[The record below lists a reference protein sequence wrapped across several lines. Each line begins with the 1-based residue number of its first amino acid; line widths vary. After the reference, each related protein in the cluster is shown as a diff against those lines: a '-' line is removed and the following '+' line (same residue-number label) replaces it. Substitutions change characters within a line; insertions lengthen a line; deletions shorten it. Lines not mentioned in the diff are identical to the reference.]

1 MSHALRL
8 AALTLTCLAA
18 LAATAQAGTLPAL
31 HAVPDRAHG
40 GRIVDAQ
47 GRHVLLRGVNVNQ
60 LGEYWQGTAV
70 PPTLPLTKSDPK
82 RIAAIGWN
90 VVRLIVSWSRVE
102 PSPGRYDEAYLRT
115 VAAQVRRLRD
125 QGVYSIV
132 DLHQDAWS
140 ATLAARPDEVCAEN
154 TKPALGWD
162 GAPAWATL
170 DDGGARCYLGTR
182 ELSAAVQNS
191 WSAFFADRPAAD
203 GVGIQTRYV
212 AMLRHLG
219 RTFAKETAVAG
230 IDVMNEPGAFGDEA
244 QAALSRFYARAVTA
258 IRQGE
263 KDGRGLRH
271 LILVEPSVTWSIT
284 SKGAPPPFAHDRG
297 LVYSPHLYG
306 GSLGTK
312 GPPQRDSFVT
322 ARAEAATF
330 GGAPVLTGEWGG
342 DPTRAGAGGDGY
354 FLAHQQLQDAFAI
367 SATLWTWKQSC
378 GDPHD
383 VLTQREGAA
392 SPTPPWG
399 LYEMDCAGGGNRIVG
414 QHEDLVTDLT
424 RGYVRRAPGRLT
436 KTSYAPAARTLTAS
450 GRDVRRGTGRLEVFF
465 PGPSADARG
474 SGLKHFRAKTLGKGV
489 VITAT
494 ATGAWTLR
502 VRPLVPSAG

>member
-8 AALTLTCLAA
+8 AAVTLTCLAA
-18 LAATAQAGTLPAL
+18 LASTAQARTLPAL
-31 HAVPDRAHG
+31 HAVPDRASG

-47 GRHVLLRGVNVNQ
+47 GRQVLLRGVNVNQ

-70 PPTLPLTKSDPK
+70 PPTLPLTADDPK
-82 RIAAIGWN
+82 KIAAIGWN

-102 PSPGRYDEAYLRT
+102 PSPGRYDAAYLRS
-115 VAAQVRRLRD
+115 VATQIRRLRD
-125 QGVYSIV
+125 RGVYSIV
-132 DLHQDAWS
+132 DLHQDAWG
-140 ATLAARPDEVCAEN
+140 ATLAARAGEVCAEG

-170 DDGGARCYLGTR
+170 DDGGARCYTGTR
-182 ELSAAVQNS
+182 ELSAAVMNS
-191 WSAFFADRPAAD
+191 WASFFADRAAAD

-212 AMLRHLG
+212 AMLRHLS
-219 RTFAKETAVAG
+219 RTFARDSAVAG

-258 IRQGE
+258 IRRGE
-263 KDGRGLRH
+263 KDARGLRH
-271 LILVEPSVTWSIT
+271 LILLEPSVLWSIT
-284 SKGAPPPFAHDRG
+284 SKGAPPAFAHDSG

-306 GSLGTK
+306 GSLGTP
-312 GPPQRDSFVT
+312 GPPQRASFET

-342 DPTRAGAGGDGY
+342 DPTRAGTGGDGY
-354 FLAHQQLQDAFAI
+354 FVAHQALQDEFSI

-399 LYEMDCAGGGNRIVG
+399 LYEMDCTGGGNRIVG
-414 QHEDLVTDLT
+414 QHKHLVGDLA

-436 KTSYAPAARTLTAS
+436 TTSYAPATRTLTATGS
-450 GRDVRRGTGRLEVFF
+450 GAGRRTGPVEAFF
-465 PGPSADARG
+465 PAR
-474 SGLKHFRAKTLGKGV
+474 AV
-489 VITAT
+489 
-494 ATGAWTLR
+494 R
-502 VRPLVPSAG
+502 VRTHGLGRVRTTRLGAGVLLTAPSTAARWSLQVTPR